1 MGQIIE
7 LILRIRIDK
16 KTKEQQMLDL
26 NFVNNDNNNEIIAN
40 SFNKN

>member
-16 KTKEQQMLDL
+16 KTLEQQMLDL
-26 NFVNNDNNNEIIAN
+26 NFVDNGYKDYEMLM
-40 SFNKN
+40 K